1 MQCALAVVVVVAGII
16 WQCKLHVKA
25 QSSVSSQAKKKP
37 GRQSGQPHH
46 AYAVLALADA
56 HKKPIKQ
63 TALKLT

>member
-1 MQCALAVVVVVAGII
+1 MQCALVVAGII

-37 GRQSGQPHH
+37 GQAATSRIRRVGIGI
-46 AYAVLALADA
+46 A

-63 TALKLT
+63 TALKLTLILRINS